1 MFRPLNRAGAA
12 FVAAGLVCVQ
22 AAFGQFGS
30 NVTMRFDP
38 ASTTVP
44 VGSVFTVN
52 IVADIPEPV
61 VGWGLDLTIQ
71 NPAVVSQ
78 TAAPSIGPLW
88 VAAYAPDGDGLA
100 ALAFPSSVSGSG
112 VLLGSVSFSADTIGQ
127 TALWIST
134 TPGDLNEGFALASTG
149 FADLT
154 FESGL
159 VTVTPEPGSLVL
171 LATATLMLRRRRGK

>member
-22 AAFGQFGS
+22 AAFA
-30 NVTMRFDP
+30 NVTVRFDP
-38 ASTTVP
+38 ASTTIP

-52 IVADIPEPV
+52 ILADIPEPV

-71 NPAVVSQ
+71 NPAVLSQ

-100 ALAFPSSVSGSG
+100 ALAFPSSVSGSS
-112 VLLGSVSFSADTIGQ
+112 VLLGSMSFSADTIGQ

-159 VTVTPEPGSLVL
+159 VTVTPEPGSLAL
-171 LATATLMLRRRRGK
+171 LATATLVFRRRKRR